1 MYYLTFTMMSFNDS
15 TQEPYP
21 FTDHKMVDIK
31 IGVYSYQGSERMSY
45 CELMHIQYSYIL
57 LKVCNVLY
65 ATDKRFK
72 IIFLIFRE
80 YQSLEST
87 PLSLSLSLSLS
98 LKWSLWTKGQK
109 VELHIIT
116 IKYTLFTINNYHNC
130 LCTKYL
136 TQSDCFLTQ
145 VQEITHQ
152 GKDEQE
158 LLVKSQI
165 HMNNIKIGRHHIL
178 YT

>member
-1 MYYLTFTMMSFNDS
+1 M
-15 TQEPYP
+15 
-21 FTDHKMVDIK
+21 
-31 IGVYSYQGSERMSY
+31 
-45 CELMHIQYSYIL
+45 
-57 LKVCNVLY
+57 
-65 ATDKRFK
+65 
-72 IIFLIFRE
+72 
-80 YQSLEST
+80 
-87 PLSLSLSLSLS
+87 
-98 LKWSLWTKGQK
+98 WTKGQK
-109 VELHIIT
+109 VELQIIT